1 MKLSIPIGGLVSAL
15 IFMFVFSSFRQ
26 EDELTGKLVKYRSEW
41 GKACT
46 QCKELKGTYRIY
58 FKNTASQALDVKVA
72 AQENDMRWRVFSRL
86 AMQPN
91 DSIVAYACKATGKYM
106 SWVKVAGD
114 NSVTFPT
121 DEEIN
126 LQYGK

>member
-1 MKLSIPIGGLVSAL
+1 MRGILLVVIL
-15 IFMFVFSSFRQ
+15 MVMMTSFRQ
-26 EDELTGKLVKYRSEW
+26 TDELSGKLVKYRSEW

-46 QCKELKGTYRIY
+46 QCKELNGTYRVY
-58 FKNTASQALDVKVA
+58 FKSTATQALDVKVA
-72 AQENDMRWRVFSRL
+72 AQENDKRWRVFSRL

-91 DSIVAYACKATGKYM
+91 DSIVAYACKGTGKYM
-106 SWVKVAGD
+106 SWVKAAGD
-114 NSVTFPT
+114 NSITFPT

>member
-1 MKLSIPIGGLVSAL
+1 MRGILLVAVL
-15 IFMFVFSSFRQ
+15 MVMMTSFRQ
-26 EDELTGKLVKYRSEW
+26 EDELSGKLVKYRSEW

-46 QCKELKGTYRIY
+46 QCKELNGTYRVY
-58 FKNTASQALDVKVA
+58 FKNTATQALDVKVA
-72 AQENDMRWRVFSRL
+72 AQENDKRWRVFSRL

-91 DSIVAYACKATGKYM
+91 DSIVAYACKGTGKYM
-106 SWVKVAGD
+106 SWVKAAGD
-114 NSVTFPT
+114 NSITFPT